1 MSGDWDG
8 QREIEQLGV
17 ELNDANGTIR
27 DLEQEVK
34 GLRAKVNSISHMEHN
49 ETVNAAVLGLTQ
61 SKGQWS
67 VPARDIA
74 GRALEIAAIIHGKTI
89 S

>member
-1 MSGDWDG
+1 MSEYDNDLL
-8 QREIEQLGV
+8 ED
-17 ELNDANGTIR
+17 ELDRANGTIR

-34 GLRAKVNSISHMEHN
+34 GLRAKVNSISRMEYN
-49 ETVNAAVLGLTQ
+49 KTVNAAVLGLTQ
-61 SKGQWS
+61 SKDQWS

-74 GRALEIAAIIHGKTI
+74 GKALEIAAIIHGMTI